1 MEKKSNLLVSLLIL
15 LVVLLSFG
23 LGYVM
28 TNNQVKDSSKDFEVN
43 EIDLQVDAD
52 IKKKLLEEN
61 SEKQQ
66 RFQEALNEDVEIV
79 VLKETGNIEVFHD
92 KTAETNKYIKWLNY
106 SNVNLKLYYT
116 ASLSIEVKDIEIA
129 MDSGTGELYI
139 CYPKDRI
146 KLSSIN
152 VDNINIRCEKGI
164 IGKNYSPNEIT
175 SLTLIAKERVEEN
188 INNDNSMKLS
198 AENNLNS
205 HIRMLA
211 HKVGIND
218 VKIEAK

>member
-116 ASLSIEVKDIEIA
+116 ASLSIEVKDIEIT
-129 MDSGTGELYI
+129 MDSETGELYI